1 MEMDMLWQIGH
12 GGSPFMQALTARPG
26 AVTLGCDYGAACD
39 TAPEPKGNAMKHS
52 TMPRRAALLAALGLA
67 GAQGAAAQPAGR
79 WPDRPIRFIV
89 AFPAGSGT
97 DVTTRNFTDALSAE
111 LGQPVVVDN
120 RGGANGFIA
129 SEAVAR
135 ARPDGYT
142 FLSTANTT
150 HGSNPALFHRLPYDP
165 IADFAPVAL
174 IGVGV
179 LLVVVN
185 NDLPIRN
192 MRDLVAYGRANPGK
206 LNFASGSAS
215 SRVAGEMFKAM
226 AGVDM
231 VNVTYRSNPLGI
243 TDVIGGVAQVM
254 FVDAT
259 TSMPQAR
266 EGRVRAI
273 GVTSR
278 QRVSM
283 MPDVPTV
290 EEQGFPGYEMLSWNA
305 MYAPAGTPPE
315 IVARVN
321 GLVNDIMARP
331 AVRER
336 LTASGMVLR
345 PGSPEDLARFQA
357 SEIEKWKR
365 LVRESGIELQ

>member
-1 MEMDMLWQIGH
+1 MH
-12 GGSPFMQALTARPG
+12 RPI
-26 AVTLGCDYGAACD
+26 T
-39 TAPEPKGNAMKHS
+39 
-52 TMPRRAALLAALGLA
+52 RRAAVAVLAALPVAA
-67 GAQGAAAQPAGR
+67 GAQTAEPA
-79 WPDRPIRFIV
+79 WPSRPIRFIV

-97 DVTTRNFTDALSAE
+97 DVTTRFFVDPLSAQ

-142 FLSTANTT
+142 FLWTANTT
-150 HGSNPALFHRLPYDP
+150 HGSNPAMFRRLPYDP
-165 IADFAPVAL
+165 VADFAPVAV

-185 NDLPIRN
+185 NDLPVRS
-192 MRDLVAYGRANPGK
+192 MQELAAYARAHPGQ

-215 SRVAGEMFKAM
+215 SRVAGEMFKAQ
-226 AGVDM
+226 AGIDM

-243 TDVIGGVAQVM
+243 TDLISGVTQVM

-259 TSMPQAR
+259 TSAPHAR

-278 QRVSM
+278 QRVSLL
-283 MPDVPTV
+283 PNVPTV

-305 MYAPAGTPPE
+305 VYAPAGTPAP
-315 IVARVN
+315 IVLRMN
-321 GLVNDIMARP
+321 GLINEIMARP
-331 AVRER
+331 TINER
-336 LTASGMVLR
+336 LSANGMMLR
-345 PGSPEDLARFQA
+345 PGTPDDLATFQA
-357 SEIEKWKR
+357 AEIDKWKR
-365 LVRESGIELQ
+365 LVTASGIELQ

>member
-1 MEMDMLWQIGH
+1 MSRPIG
-12 GGSPFMQALTARPG
+12 
-26 AVTLGCDYGAACD
+26 
-39 TAPEPKGNAMKHS
+39 
-52 TMPRRAALLAALGLA
+52 RRVALAALAAAPALPRPA
-67 GAQGAAAQPAGR
+67 TAQGA
-79 WPDRPIRFIV
+79 WPDKPVRAIV

-97 DVTTRNFTDALSAE
+97 DVTTRLLTEPIAAE
-111 LGQPVVVDN
+111 LGQPIVVDN

-129 SEAVAR
+129 TEAVAR

-142 FLSTANTT
+142 FLFTANTT
-150 HGSNPALFHRLPYDP
+150 HGSNPALFRRLPYDP
-165 IADFAPVAL
+165 VNDFAPVAL

-185 NDLPIRN
+185 NDLPVRS
-192 MRDLVAYGRANPGK
+192 MQELAAYARANPGR

-215 SRVAGEMFKAM
+215 SRVAGEMFKSM
-226 AGVDM
+226 ANVDM

-259 TSMPQAR
+259 TSAPHAR

-278 QRVSM
+278 ERVSM
-283 MPDVPTV
+283 LPDVPTV

-305 MYAPAGTPPE
+305 VYAPAGTPAP
-315 IVARVN
+315 IVLRMN
-321 GLVNDIMARP
+321 RLINETMARP
-331 AVRER
+331 AIAER
-336 LTASGMVLR
+336 LTANGMVLR
-345 PGSPEDLARFQA
+345 PGSPEDLANFQIA
-357 SEIEKWKR
+357 EIDKWKR
-365 LVRESGIELQ
+365 LVTAAGIELQ

>member
-1 MEMDMLWQIGH
+1 MH
-12 GGSPFMQALTARPG
+12 RPI
-26 AVTLGCDYGAACD
+26 T
-39 TAPEPKGNAMKHS
+39 
-52 TMPRRAALLAALGLA
+52 RRAAVAALAALPAAA
-67 GAQGAAAQPAGR
+67 GAQTAEPA
-79 WPDRPIRFIV
+79 WPSRPIRFIV

-97 DVTTRNFTDALSAE
+97 DVTTRFFVDPLSAQ

-135 ARPDGYT
+135 ARPDDYT
-142 FLSTANTT
+142 FLWTANTT
-150 HGSNPALFHRLPYDP
+150 HGSNPALFRRLPYDP
-165 IADFAPVAL
+165 STDFAPVAV

-185 NDLPIRN
+185 NDLPVRS
-192 MRDLVAYGRANPGK
+192 MQELAAYARANPGQ

-215 SRVAGEMFKAM
+215 SRVAGEMFKAQ
-226 AGVDM
+226 AGIDM

-243 TDVIGGVAQVM
+243 VDVISGVTQVM

-259 TSMPQAR
+259 TSAPHAR

-278 QRVSM
+278 QRVSLL
-283 MPDVPTV
+283 PDVPTV

-305 MYAPAGTPPE
+305 VYAPAGTPAP
-315 IVARVN
+315 IVLRMN
-321 GLVNDIMARP
+321 GLINEIMARP
-331 AVRER
+331 TINER
-336 LTASGMVLR
+336 LTANGMVLR
-345 PGSPEDLARFQA
+345 PGTPDDLATFQA
-357 SEIEKWKR
+357 AEIDKWKR
-365 LVRESGIELQ
+365 LVSASGIELQ

>member
-1 MEMDMLWQIGH
+1 MTRPIG
-12 GGSPFMQALTARPG
+12 
-26 AVTLGCDYGAACD
+26 
-39 TAPEPKGNAMKHS
+39 
-52 TMPRRAALLAALGLA
+52 RRAALSALAAAPALPRLA
-67 GAQGAAAQPAGR
+67 AAQGA
-79 WPDRPIRFIV
+79 WPDRPIRAIV

-97 DVTTRNFTDALSAE
+97 DVTTRLLTEPIAAD
-111 LGQPVVVDN
+111 LGQPIVVDN

-135 ARPDGYT
+135 SRPDGYT
-142 FLSTANTT
+142 FLFTANTT
-150 HGSNPALFHRLPYDP
+150 HGSNPALFRRLPYDP
-165 IADFAPVAL
+165 VNDFAPVAL

-185 NDLPIRN
+185 NDLPIRS
-192 MRDLVAYGRANPGK
+192 MQDLVAYARANPGR

-215 SRVAGEMFKAM
+215 SRVAGEMFKSM
-226 AGVDM
+226 ANVDM

-259 TSMPQAR
+259 TSAPHAR

-278 QRVSM
+278 QRVAM
-283 MPDVPTV
+283 LPDVPTV

-305 MYAPAGTPPE
+305 VYAPAGTPAP
-315 IVARVN
+315 IVLRMNELINAAMAKP
-321 GLVNDIMARP
+321 DIA
-331 AVRER
+331 AR
-336 LTASGMVLR
+336 LTANGMVLR
-345 PGSPEDLARFQA
+345 PGSPEDLANFQA
-357 SEIEKWKR
+357 AEIDKWKR
-365 LVRESGIELQ
+365 LVTAAGIELQ

>member
-1 MEMDMLWQIGH
+1 
-12 GGSPFMQALTARPG
+12 
-26 AVTLGCDYGAACD
+26 
-39 TAPEPKGNAMKHS
+39 
-52 TMPRRAALLAALGLA
+52 
-67 GAQGAAAQPAGR
+67 
-79 WPDRPIRFIV
+79 
-89 AFPAGSGT
+89 
-97 DVTTRNFTDALSAE
+97 
-111 LGQPVVVDN
+111 
-120 RGGANGFIA
+120 
-129 SEAVAR
+129 
-135 ARPDGYT
+135 
-142 FLSTANTT
+142 
-150 HGSNPALFHRLPYDP
+150 
-165 IADFAPVAL
+165 
-174 IGVGV
+174 V

-185 NDLPIRN
+185 NDLPVRS
-192 MRDLVAYGRANPGK
+192 MRELADYARANPGK

-215 SRVAGEMFKAM
+215 SRVAGEMFKSM

-278 QRVSM
+278 QRVAM
-283 MPDVPTV
+283 MPDLPTV

-305 MYAPAGTPPE
+305 MYAPAGPPPE
-315 IVARVN
+315 IIARVN
-321 GLVNDIMARP
+321 GLVNEIMARP
-331 AVRER
+331 AVRDR

-345 PGSPEDLARFQA
+345 PGSPDDLARFQA

-365 LVRESGIELQ
+365 LVREAGIELQ

>member
-1 MEMDMLWQIGH
+1 MH
-12 GGSPFMQALTARPG
+12 RPLTRRSAI
-26 AVTLGCDYGAACD
+26 AA
-39 TAPEPKGNAMKHS
+39 A
-52 TMPRRAALLAALGLA
+52 AALPVAAR
-67 GAQGAAAQPAGR
+67 AQTAEPA
-79 WPDRPIRFIV
+79 WPSRPIRFIV

-97 DVTTRNFTDALSAE
+97 DVTTRLFADPISAE

-120 RGGANGFIA
+120 RGGANGFLA
-129 SEAVAR
+129 SDAVAR

-142 FLSTANTT
+142 FLWTANTT
-150 HGSNPALFHRLPYDP
+150 HGSNPALFRRLPYDP
-165 IADFAPVAL
+165 VADFAPVAV

-185 NDLPIRN
+185 NDLPVRS
-192 MRDLVAYGRANPGK
+192 MQDLVAYARANPGK

-215 SRVAGEMFKAM
+215 SRVAGEMFKAQ
-226 AGVDM
+226 AGIDM

-259 TSMPQAR
+259 TSAPHAR

-278 QRVSM
+278 QRVALL
-283 MPDVPTV
+283 PDVPTV

-305 MYAPAGTPPE
+305 VYAPAGTPAP
-315 IVARVN
+315 IVLRMN
-321 GLVNDIMARP
+321 RLINDVMARP
-331 AVRER
+331 ASAER
-336 LTASGMVLR
+336 LTANGMVLR
-345 PGSPEDLARFQA
+345 PGSPEDLATFQA
-357 SEIEKWKR
+357 AEIDKWKR
-365 LVRESGIELQ
+365 LVTAAGIELQ

>member
-1 MEMDMLWQIGH
+1 MTLYAH
-12 GGSPFMQALTARPG
+12 SLRRRAVLALPLAASSLTA
-26 AVTLGCDYGAACD
+26 
-39 TAPEPKGNAMKHS
+39 
-52 TMPRRAALLAALGLA
+52 
-67 GAQGAAAQPAGR
+67 AQAQDGP
-79 WPDRPIRFIV
+79 WPQRPIRFIV

-97 DVTTRNFTDALSAE
+97 DVTARIFAEPLAAE

-135 ARPDGYT
+135 ARPDGMN
-142 FLSTANTT
+142 FLFTANTT
-150 HGSNPALFHRLPYDP
+150 HGSNPALFRRLPYDP
-165 IADFAPVAL
+165 VADFAPVAL

-185 NDLPIRN
+185 NDLPVRS
-192 MRDLVAYGRANPGK
+192 MQELVAYARANPGR

-215 SRVAGEMFKAM
+215 SRVAGEMFRAS

-231 VNVTYRSNPLGI
+231 TNVTYRSNPLGI
-243 TDVIGGVAQVM
+243 IDVISGVVQVM

-259 TSMPQAR
+259 TSLPQVR

-278 QRVSM
+278 QRTALL
-283 MPDVPTV
+283 PALPTV

-305 MYAPAGTPPE
+305 VYAPAGTPE
-315 IVARVN
+315 AIVSRLNAAIN
-321 GLVNDIMARP
+321 GLMARP
-331 AVRER
+331 AVADR
-336 LTASGMVLR
+336 LTANGLTLR
-345 PGSPEDLARFQA
+345 PGTPADLARFQA
-357 SEIEKWKR
+357 AEIEKWTG
-365 LVRESGIELQ
+365 LVTAAGIELQ

>member
-1 MEMDMLWQIGH
+1 MHRPLTRRAAIA
-12 GGSPFMQALTARPG
+12 ALTALP
-26 AVTLGCDYGAACD
+26 AV
-39 TAPEPKGNAMKHS
+39 
-52 TMPRRAALLAALGLA
+52 A
-67 GAQGAAAQPAGR
+67 GAQTADPA
-79 WPDRPIRFIV
+79 WPSRPIRFIV

-97 DVTTRNFTDALSAE
+97 DVTTRFFADPLSAE

-142 FLSTANTT
+142 FLWTANTT
-150 HGSNPALFHRLPYDP
+150 HGSNPALFRRLPYDP
-165 IADFAPVAL
+165 VADFAPVAV

-185 NDLPIRN
+185 NDLPVRS
-192 MRDLVAYGRANPGK
+192 MQELVAYARAHPGR

-215 SRVAGEMFKAM
+215 SRVAGEMFKAQ
-226 AGVDM
+226 AGIDM

-259 TSMPQAR
+259 TSAPHAR

-278 QRVSM
+278 QRVSLL
-283 MPDVPTV
+283 PNVPTV

-305 MYAPAGTPPE
+305 VYAPAGTPAP
-315 IVARVN
+315 IVLRMN
-321 GLVNDIMARP
+321 RLINDIMARP
-331 AVRER
+331 TIRDR
-336 LTASGMVLR
+336 LTANGMVLR
-345 PGSPEDLARFQA
+345 PGSPEDLATFQA
-357 SEIEKWKR
+357 AEIDKWKR
-365 LVRESGIELQ
+365 LVSAAGIELQ

>member
-1 MEMDMLWQIGH
+1 MTRPIG
-12 GGSPFMQALTARPG
+12 
-26 AVTLGCDYGAACD
+26 
-39 TAPEPKGNAMKHS
+39 
-52 TMPRRAALLAALGLA
+52 RRAALAAIAATPALPRLAS
-67 GAQGAAAQPAGR
+67 AQGA

-97 DVTTRNFTDALSAE
+97 DITTRLFADPLSAE

-129 SEAVAR
+129 TEAVAR

-142 FLSTANTT
+142 FLFTANTT
-150 HGSNPALFHRLPYDP
+150 HGSNPALFRRLPYDP
-165 IADFAPVAL
+165 VGDFAPVAL

-185 NDLPIRN
+185 NDLPIHS
-192 MRDLVAYGRANPGK
+192 MQDLAAYARAHPGR

-215 SRVAGEMFKAM
+215 SRVAGEMFKAQ

-243 TDVIGGVAQVM
+243 TDVISGVAQVM

-259 TSMPQAR
+259 TSAPHAR
-266 EGRVRAI
+266 DGRVRAI

-278 QRVSM
+278 QRVPM
-283 MPDVPTV
+283 LPDVPTV

-305 MYAPAGTPPE
+305 VYAPAGTPAP
-315 IVARVN
+315 IVLRMN
-321 GLVNDIMARP
+321 QLFNDIMGRP
-331 AVRER
+331 QTAER
-336 LTASGMVLR
+336 LTGNGMVLR
-345 PGSPEDLARFQA
+345 PGSPDDLATFQA
-357 SEIEKWKR
+357 AEIDKWKR
-365 LVRESGIELQ
+365 LVTAAGIELQ

>member
-1 MEMDMLWQIGH
+1 MH
-12 GGSPFMQALTARPG
+12 RPI
-26 AVTLGCDYGAACD
+26 T
-39 TAPEPKGNAMKHS
+39 
-52 TMPRRAALLAALGLA
+52 RRAAVAALAALPAAA
-67 GAQGAAAQPAGR
+67 GAQTAEPA
-79 WPDRPIRFIV
+79 WPSRPIRFIV

-97 DVTTRNFTDALSAE
+97 DVTTRFFVDPLSAQ

-142 FLSTANTT
+142 FLWTANTT
-150 HGSNPALFHRLPYDP
+150 HGSNPALFRRLPYDP
-165 IADFAPVAL
+165 STDFAPVAV

-185 NDLPIRN
+185 NDLPVRS
-192 MRDLVAYGRANPGK
+192 MQELAAYARANPGQ

-215 SRVAGEMFKAM
+215 SRVAGEMFKAQ
-226 AGVDM
+226 AGIDM

-243 TDVIGGVAQVM
+243 VDVISGVTQVM

-259 TSMPQAR
+259 TSAPHAR

-278 QRVSM
+278 QRVSLL
-283 MPDVPTV
+283 PDVPTV

-305 MYAPAGTPPE
+305 VYAPAGTPAP
-315 IVARVN
+315 IVLRMN
-321 GLVNDIMARP
+321 GLINEIMARP
-331 AVRER
+331 TINER
-336 LTASGMVLR
+336 LTANGMVLR
-345 PGSPEDLARFQA
+345 PGTPDDLATFQA
-357 SEIEKWKR
+357 AEIDKWKR
-365 LVRESGIELQ
+365 LVSASGIELQ

>member
-1 MEMDMLWQIGH
+1 M
-12 GGSPFMQALTARPG
+12 PRLT
-26 AVTLGCDYGAACD
+26 
-39 TAPEPKGNAMKHS
+39 
-52 TMPRRAALLAALGLA
+52 RRAAIASLAALP
-67 GAQGAAAQPAGR
+67 AAAQTAET
-79 WPDRPIRFIV
+79 WPSRPIRFIV

-97 DVTTRNFTDALSAE
+97 DVTTRLFADPIGAE

-142 FLSTANTT
+142 FLWTANTT
-150 HGSNPALFHRLPYDP
+150 HGSNPALFRRLPYDP
-165 IADFAPVAL
+165 VADFAPVAA

-185 NDLPIRN
+185 NDLPVRS
-192 MRDLVAYGRANPGK
+192 MQDLAAYARANPGR

-215 SRVAGEMFKAM
+215 SRVAGEMFKAQ
-226 AGVDM
+226 AGIDM

-243 TDVIGGVAQVM
+243 TDVISGVAQVM

-259 TSMPQAR
+259 TSAPHAR

-278 QRVSM
+278 QRVPM
-283 MPDVPTV
+283 LPDVPTV

-305 MYAPAGTPPE
+305 VYAPAGTPAP
-315 IVARVN
+315 IVLRMN
-321 GLVNDIMARP
+321 RLINDIMARP
-331 AVRER
+331 AVADRI
-336 LTASGMVLR
+336 TGNGMVLR
-345 PGSPEDLARFQA
+345 PGSPEDLATFQA
-357 SEIEKWKR
+357 AEIDKWKR
-365 LVRESGIELQ
+365 LVTAAGIELQ

>member
-1 MEMDMLWQIGH
+1 M
-12 GGSPFMQALTARPG
+12 PRPI
-26 AVTLGCDYGAACD
+26 A
-39 TAPEPKGNAMKHS
+39 
-52 TMPRRAALLAALGLA
+52 RRAALLALAALPALPSPALA
-67 GAQGAAAQPAGR
+67 QAEPA
-79 WPDRPIRFIV
+79 WPSRPVRMVV

-97 DVTTRNFTDALSAE
+97 DLTMRLFSEPLGAE

-135 ARPDGYT
+135 ARADGYT
-142 FLSTANTT
+142 FLFTANTT
-150 HGSNPALFHRLPYDP
+150 HGSNPALFRRLPYDP
-165 IADFAPVAL
+165 VGDFTPVAL

-185 NDLPIRN
+185 NDLPVRS
-192 MRDLVAYGRANPGK
+192 MQDLAAYARANPGR

-226 AGVDM
+226 AAVDM

-243 TDVIGGVAQVM
+243 TDVISGVAQVM

-259 TSMPQAR
+259 TSAPQVR

-273 GVTSR
+273 AVTSR
-278 QRVSM
+278 QRVTM
-283 MPDVPTV
+283 LPEVPTV

-305 MYAPAGTPPE
+305 VYAPAGTPAPV
-315 IVARVN
+315 VARMN
-321 GLVNDIMARP
+321 SLINEIMARP
-331 AVRER
+331 IVAER
-336 LTASGMVLR
+336 LTANGMELR
-345 PGSPEDLARFQA
+345 PGSPQDLANFQA
-357 SEIEKWKR
+357 AEIDKWKH
-365 LVRESGIELQ
+365 LVAAAGIELQ

>member
-1 MEMDMLWQIGH
+1 
-12 GGSPFMQALTARPG
+12 
-26 AVTLGCDYGAACD
+26 
-39 TAPEPKGNAMKHS
+39 MKHIVS
-52 TMPRRAALLAALGLA
+52 RRAAIGVLAALPCSALA
-67 GAQGAAAQPAGR
+67 QTAEPA
-79 WPDRPIRFIV
+79 WPARPIRFIV

-97 DVTTRNFTDALSAE
+97 DVTTRLFADPLSTE
-111 LGQPVVVDN
+111 LGQPIVVDN

-142 FLSTANTT
+142 FLFTANTT
-150 HGSNPALFHRLPYDP
+150 HGSNPALFRRLPYDP
-165 IADFAPVAL
+165 TNDFAPVAL

-185 NDLPIRN
+185 NDLPIRS
-192 MRDLVAYGRANPGK
+192 MQDLANYARANPGR

-215 SRVAGEMFKAM
+215 SRVAGEMFKSA

-243 TDVIGGVAQVM
+243 TDVISGVAQVM

-259 TSMPQAR
+259 TSAAHAR

-278 QRVSM
+278 QRVAM

-305 MYAPAGTPPE
+305 VYAPAGTPGP
-315 IVARVN
+315 IVQRMN
-321 GLVNDIMARP
+321 RLINDIMARP
-331 AVRER
+331 SVNSR
-336 LTASGMVLR
+336 LTANGMVLR
-345 PGSPEDLARFQA
+345 PGSPDDLARFQA
-357 SEIEKWKR
+357 TEIDKWKR
-365 LVRESGIELQ
+365 IVSASGIEVQ

>member
-1 MEMDMLWQIGH
+1 MTRPIG
-12 GGSPFMQALTARPG
+12 
-26 AVTLGCDYGAACD
+26 
-39 TAPEPKGNAMKHS
+39 
-52 TMPRRAALLAALGLA
+52 RRAALAAIAATPALPRLAS
-67 GAQGAAAQPAGR
+67 AQGA

-97 DVTTRNFTDALSAE
+97 DITTRLFADPLSAE

-129 SEAVAR
+129 TEAVAR

-142 FLSTANTT
+142 FLFTANTT
-150 HGSNPALFHRLPYDP
+150 HGSNPALFRRLPYDP
-165 IADFAPVAL
+165 VGDFAPVAL

-185 NDLPIRN
+185 NDLPIHS
-192 MRDLVAYGRANPGK
+192 MQDLAAYARAHPGR

-215 SRVAGEMFKAM
+215 SRVAGEMFKAQ

-243 TDVIGGVAQVM
+243 TDVISGVAQVM

-259 TSMPQAR
+259 TSAPHAR
-266 EGRVRAI
+266 DGRVRAI

-278 QRVSM
+278 QRVPM
-283 MPDVPTV
+283 LPDVPTV

-305 MYAPAGTPPE
+305 VYAPAGTPAP
-315 IVARVN
+315 IVLRMN
-321 GLVNDIMARP
+321 HLFNDIMGRP
-331 AVRER
+331 QVAER
-336 LTASGMVLR
+336 LTGNGMVLR
-345 PGSPEDLARFQA
+345 PGSPDDLATFQA
-357 SEIEKWKR
+357 AEIEKWKR
-365 LVRESGIELQ
+365 LVTAAGIELQ

>member
-1 MEMDMLWQIGH
+1 MH
-12 GGSPFMQALTARPG
+12 RPI
-26 AVTLGCDYGAACD
+26 T
-39 TAPEPKGNAMKHS
+39 
-52 TMPRRAALLAALGLA
+52 RRAAVAALAALPAAA
-67 GAQGAAAQPAGR
+67 GAQTAEPA
-79 WPDRPIRFIV
+79 WPSRPIRFIV

-97 DVTTRNFTDALSAE
+97 DVTTRFFVDPLSAQ

-142 FLSTANTT
+142 FLWTANTT
-150 HGSNPALFHRLPYDP
+150 HGSNPALFRRLPYDP
-165 IADFAPVAL
+165 LTDFAPVAV

-185 NDLPIRN
+185 NDLPVRS
-192 MRDLVAYGRANPGK
+192 MQELAAYARANPGQ

-215 SRVAGEMFKAM
+215 SRVAGEMFKAQ
-226 AGVDM
+226 AGIDM

-243 TDVIGGVAQVM
+243 VDVISGVTQVM

-259 TSMPQAR
+259 TSAPHAR

-278 QRVSM
+278 QRVSLL
-283 MPDVPTV
+283 PDVPTV

-305 MYAPAGTPPE
+305 VYSPAGTPAS
-315 IVARVN
+315 IVLRMN
-321 GLVNDIMARP
+321 GLINEIMARP
-331 AVRER
+331 TINER
-336 LTASGMVLR
+336 LTANGMVLR
-345 PGSPEDLARFQA
+345 PGTPDDLATFQA
-357 SEIEKWKR
+357 AEIDKWKR
-365 LVRESGIELQ
+365 LVSASGIELQ

>member
-1 MEMDMLWQIGH
+1 MTRPIG
-12 GGSPFMQALTARPG
+12 
-26 AVTLGCDYGAACD
+26 
-39 TAPEPKGNAMKHS
+39 
-52 TMPRRAALLAALGLA
+52 RRAALAAIAATPALPRLAS
-67 GAQGAAAQPAGR
+67 AQGA

-97 DVTTRNFTDALSAE
+97 DITTRLFADPLSAE

-129 SEAVAR
+129 TEAVAR

-142 FLSTANTT
+142 FLFTANTT
-150 HGSNPALFHRLPYDP
+150 HGSNPALFRRLPYDP
-165 IADFAPVAL
+165 VGDFAPVAL

-185 NDLPIRN
+185 NDLPIHS
-192 MRDLVAYGRANPGK
+192 MQDLAAYARAHPGR

-215 SRVAGEMFKAM
+215 SRVAGEMFKAQ

-243 TDVIGGVAQVM
+243 TDVISGVAQVM
-254 FVDAT
+254 FVDAR
-259 TSMPQAR
+259 TSAPHAR
-266 EGRVRAI
+266 DGRVRAI

-278 QRVSM
+278 QRVPM
-283 MPDVPTV
+283 LPDVPTV

-305 MYAPAGTPPE
+305 VYAPAGTPAP
-315 IVARVN
+315 IVLRMN
-321 GLVNDIMARP
+321 QLFNDIMGRP
-331 AVRER
+331 QTAER
-336 LTASGMVLR
+336 LTGNGMVLR
-345 PGSPEDLARFQA
+345 PGSPDDLATFQA
-357 SEIEKWKR
+357 AEIDKWKR
-365 LVRESGIELQ
+365 LVTAAGIELQ

>member
-1 MEMDMLWQIGH
+1 MH
-12 GGSPFMQALTARPG
+12 RPI
-26 AVTLGCDYGAACD
+26 T
-39 TAPEPKGNAMKHS
+39 
-52 TMPRRAALLAALGLA
+52 RRAAVAALAALPAAA
-67 GAQGAAAQPAGR
+67 GAQTAEPA
-79 WPDRPIRFIV
+79 WPSRPIRFIV

-97 DVTTRNFTDALSAE
+97 DVTTRFFVDPLSAQ

-142 FLSTANTT
+142 FLWTANTT
-150 HGSNPALFHRLPYDP
+150 HGSNPALFRRLPYDP
-165 IADFAPVAL
+165 LTDFAPVAV

-185 NDLPIRN
+185 NDLPVRS
-192 MRDLVAYGRANPGK
+192 MQELAAYARANPGQ

-215 SRVAGEMFKAM
+215 SRVAGEMFKAQ
-226 AGVDM
+226 AGIDM

-243 TDVIGGVAQVM
+243 VDVISGVTQVM

-259 TSMPQAR
+259 TSAPHAR

-278 QRVSM
+278 QRVSLL
-283 MPDVPTV
+283 PDVPTV

-305 MYAPAGTPPE
+305 VYAPAGTPAP
-315 IVARVN
+315 IVLRMN
-321 GLVNDIMARP
+321 GLINEIMARP
-331 AVRER
+331 TINER
-336 LTASGMVLR
+336 LTANGMVLR
-345 PGSPEDLARFQA
+345 PGTPDDLATFQA
-357 SEIEKWKR
+357 AEIDKWKR
-365 LVRESGIELQ
+365 LVSASGIELQ

>member
-1 MEMDMLWQIGH
+1 M
-12 GGSPFMQALTARPG
+12 PLT
-26 AVTLGCDYGAACD
+26 
-39 TAPEPKGNAMKHS
+39 
-52 TMPRRAALLAALGLA
+52 RRAALAALAGLP
-67 GAQGAAAQPAGR
+67 AAARAQTEPA
-79 WPDRPIRFIV
+79 WPSRPIRFIV

-97 DVTTRNFTDALSAE
+97 DVTTRFFADPIGAE

-142 FLSTANTT
+142 FLWTANTT
-150 HGSNPALFHRLPYDP
+150 HGSNPALFRRLPYDP
-165 IADFAPVAL
+165 VADFAPVAV

-185 NDLPIRN
+185 NDLPVRS
-192 MRDLVAYGRANPGK
+192 MQDLVAYARANPGR

-215 SRVAGEMFKAM
+215 SRVAGEMFKAQ
-226 AGVDM
+226 AGIDM

-259 TSMPQAR
+259 TSAPHAR

-278 QRVSM
+278 QRVSLL
-283 MPDVPTV
+283 PDVPTV

-305 MYAPAGTPPE
+305 VYAPAGTPGP
-315 IVARVN
+315 IVLRMN
-321 GLVNDIMARP
+321 RLINDVMARP
-331 AVRER
+331 TVRDR
-336 LTASGMVLR
+336 LTANGMVLR
-345 PGSPEDLARFQA
+345 PGSPEDLATFQA
-357 SEIEKWKR
+357 AEIDKWRR
-365 LVRESGIELQ
+365 LVTAAGIELQ

>member
-1 MEMDMLWQIGH
+1 M
-12 GGSPFMQALTARPG
+12 PRLT
-26 AVTLGCDYGAACD
+26 
-39 TAPEPKGNAMKHS
+39 
-52 TMPRRAALLAALGLA
+52 RRAAIAGLAALP
-67 GAQGAAAQPAGR
+67 AAARAQTAEPA
-79 WPDRPIRFIV
+79 WPSRPIRFIV

-97 DVTTRNFTDALSAE
+97 DVTTRLLADPIAAE

-142 FLSTANTT
+142 FLWTANTT
-150 HGSNPALFHRLPYDP
+150 HGSNPALFRRLPYDP
-165 IADFAPVAL
+165 VADFAPVAV

-185 NDLPIRN
+185 NDLPVRS
-192 MRDLVAYGRANPGK
+192 MQDLAAHARAHPGR

-215 SRVAGEMFKAM
+215 SRVAGEMFKAQ
-226 AGVDM
+226 AGIDM

-259 TSMPQAR
+259 TSAPHAR

-278 QRVSM
+278 QRVPM
-283 MPDVPTV
+283 FPDLPTV

-305 MYAPAGTPPE
+305 VYAPAGTPAP
-315 IVARVN
+315 IVARMN
-321 GLVNDIMARP
+321 RLINEAMARP
-331 AVRER
+331 TVNER
-336 LTASGMVLR
+336 LTANGMVLR
-345 PGSPEDLARFQA
+345 PGSPADLATFQA
-357 SEIEKWKR
+357 AEIDKWKR
-365 LVRESGIELQ
+365 LVTAAGIELQ

>member
-1 MEMDMLWQIGH
+1 
-12 GGSPFMQALTARPG
+12 
-26 AVTLGCDYGAACD
+26 
-39 TAPEPKGNAMKHS
+39 
-52 TMPRRAALLAALGLA
+52 MPRLTRRTAIAGLAALP
-67 GAQGAAAQPAGR
+67 AAAHAQTAEA
-79 WPDRPIRFIV
+79 WPSRPIRFIV

-97 DVTTRNFTDALSAE
+97 DVTTRLLADPIAAE
-111 LGQPVVVDN
+111 LGQPIVVDN

-142 FLSTANTT
+142 FLWTANTT
-150 HGSNPALFHRLPYDP
+150 HGSNPALFRRLPYDP
-165 IADFAPVAL
+165 VADFAPVAV

-185 NDLPIRN
+185 NDLPIRS
-192 MRDLVAYGRANPGK
+192 MRDLAAYARANPGR

-215 SRVAGEMFKAM
+215 SRVAGEMFKAQ
-226 AGVDM
+226 AGIDM

-243 TDVIGGVAQVM
+243 TDVISGVAQVM

-259 TSMPQAR
+259 TSAPHAR

-278 QRVSM
+278 QRVAM
-283 MPDVPTV
+283 FPDIPTV

-305 MYAPAGTPPE
+305 VYAPAGTPAP
-315 IVARVN
+315 IVNRMNALIN
-321 GLVNDIMARP
+321 AAMARP
-331 AVRER
+331 TVNER
-336 LTASGMVLR
+336 LTANGMVLR
-345 PGSPEDLARFQA
+345 PGTPDDLATFQA
-357 SEIEKWKR
+357 AEIDKWKR
-365 LVRESGIELQ
+365 LVTAAGIELQ

>member
-1 MEMDMLWQIGH
+1 MDRTL
-12 GGSPFMQALTARPG
+12 SRRATLTA
-26 AVTLGCDYGAACD
+26 LIAA
-39 TAPEPKGNAMKHS
+39 P
-52 TMPRRAALLAALGLA
+52 AASRI
-67 GAQGAAAQPAGR
+67 AAAQQAEPN
-79 WPDRPIRFIV
+79 WPSRPIQFIV

-97 DVTTRNFTDALSAE
+97 DVTTRHFADPLSAD

-150 HGSNPALFHRLPYDP
+150 HGSNPALFRRLPYDP
-165 IADFAPVAL
+165 VKDFVPVAL

-185 NDLPIRN
+185 NDLPIHS
-192 MRDLVAYGRANPGK
+192 MQELAAYARANPGR

-215 SRVAGEMFKAM
+215 SRVAGEMFKSA
-226 AGVDM
+226 ANVDM
-231 VNVTYRSNPLGI
+231 INVPYRSNPLGI
-243 TDVIGGVAQVM
+243 TDVISGVVQVM

-259 TSMPQAR
+259 TSAPHAR

-278 QRVSM
+278 QRVPM
-283 MPDVPTV
+283 LPTVPTV

-305 MYAPAGTPPE
+305 VYAPAGTPAP
-315 IVARVN
+315 IITRMN
-321 GLVNDIMARP
+321 RLMNDIMARP
-331 AVRER
+331 GITER
-336 LTASGMVLR
+336 LTANGMVLR
-345 PGSPEDLARFQA
+345 PGTPEDLGAFQA
-357 SEIEKWKR
+357 AEIEKWKR
-365 LVRESGIELQ
+365 LVTAAGIPLQ

>member
-1 MEMDMLWQIGH
+1 M
-12 GGSPFMQALTARPG
+12 PLT
-26 AVTLGCDYGAACD
+26 
-39 TAPEPKGNAMKHS
+39 
-52 TMPRRAALLAALGLA
+52 RRAAFAALAGLPA
-67 GAQGAAAQPAGR
+67 VAAAQTAEPA
-79 WPDRPIRFIV
+79 WPARPIRFIV

-97 DVTTRNFTDALSAE
+97 DVTTRLFADPIGAE

-142 FLSTANTT
+142 FLWTANTT
-150 HGSNPALFHRLPYDP
+150 HGSNPALFRRLPYDP
-165 IADFAPVAL
+165 VADFAPVAV

-185 NDLPIRN
+185 NDLPVRS
-192 MRDLVAYGRANPGK
+192 MQDLVAYARANPGR

-215 SRVAGEMFKAM
+215 SRVAGEMFKAQ
-226 AGVDM
+226 AGIDM

-259 TSMPQAR
+259 TSAPHAR

-278 QRVSM
+278 QRVALL
-283 MPDVPTV
+283 PEIPTV

-305 MYAPAGTPPE
+305 VYAPAGTPAP
-315 IVARVN
+315 IVLRMN
-321 GLVNDIMARP
+321 RLINDVMARP
-331 AVRER
+331 ATAER
-336 LTASGMVLR
+336 LTANGMVLR
-345 PGSPEDLARFQA
+345 PGSPEDLATFQA
-357 SEIEKWKR
+357 AEIDKWKR
-365 LVRESGIELQ
+365 LVTAAGIELQ

>member
-1 MEMDMLWQIGH
+1 M
-12 GGSPFMQALTARPG
+12 PLT
-26 AVTLGCDYGAACD
+26 
-39 TAPEPKGNAMKHS
+39 
-52 TMPRRAALLAALGLA
+52 RRAALAALTALPTAA
-67 GAQGAAAQPAGR
+67 GAQTAEPA
-79 WPDRPIRFIV
+79 WPSRPIRFIV

-97 DVTTRNFTDALSAE
+97 DVTTRLFADPIGAE

-142 FLSTANTT
+142 FLWTANTT
-150 HGSNPALFHRLPYDP
+150 HGSNPALFRRLPYDP
-165 IADFAPVAL
+165 VADFAPVAV

-185 NDLPIRN
+185 NDLPVRS
-192 MRDLVAYGRANPGK
+192 MQELAAYARANPGR

-215 SRVAGEMFKAM
+215 SRVAGEMFKAQ
-226 AGVDM
+226 AGIDM

-259 TSMPQAR
+259 TSAPHAR

-278 QRVSM
+278 QRVSLL
-283 MPDVPTV
+283 PDVPTV

-305 MYAPAGTPPE
+305 VYAPAGTPRP
-315 IVARVN
+315 IVLRMN
-321 GLVNDIMARP
+321 RLINDIMARP
-331 AVRER
+331 TVNER
-336 LTASGMVLR
+336 LTANGMVLR
-345 PGSPEDLARFQA
+345 PGSPEDLATFQA
-357 SEIEKWKR
+357 AEIDKWKR
-365 LVRESGIELQ
+365 LVTAAGIELQ

>member
-1 MEMDMLWQIGH
+1 MTRPIG
-12 GGSPFMQALTARPG
+12 
-26 AVTLGCDYGAACD
+26 
-39 TAPEPKGNAMKHS
+39 
-52 TMPRRAALLAALGLA
+52 RRAALAALAATPALPRLA
-67 GAQGAAAQPAGR
+67 SAQGA

-97 DVTTRNFTDALSAE
+97 DITTRLFADPLSAE

-129 SEAVAR
+129 TEAVAR

-142 FLSTANTT
+142 FLFTANTT
-150 HGSNPALFHRLPYDP
+150 HGSNPALFRRLPYDP
-165 IADFAPVAL
+165 VGDFAPVAL

-185 NDLPIRN
+185 NDLPIHS
-192 MRDLVAYGRANPGK
+192 MQDLAAYARANPGR

-215 SRVAGEMFKAM
+215 SRVAGEMFKAQ

-243 TDVIGGVAQVM
+243 TDVISGVAQVM

-259 TSMPQAR
+259 TSAPHAR
-266 EGRVRAI
+266 DGRVRAI

-278 QRVSM
+278 QRVPM
-283 MPDVPTV
+283 LPDVPTV

-305 MYAPAGTPPE
+305 VYAPAGTPAP
-315 IVARVN
+315 IVLRMN
-321 GLVNDIMARP
+321 HLFNDIMGRP
-331 AVRER
+331 QVAER
-336 LTASGMVLR
+336 LTGNGMVLR
-345 PGSPEDLARFQA
+345 PGSPDDLATFQA
-357 SEIEKWKR
+357 AEIDKWKR
-365 LVRESGIELQ
+365 LVTAAGIELQ

>member
-1 MEMDMLWQIGH
+1 MD
-12 GGSPFMQALTARPG
+12 R
-26 AVTLGCDYGAACD
+26 TL
-39 TAPEPKGNAMKHS
+39 S
-52 TMPRRAALLAALGLA
+52 RRAALTALIAAPA
-67 GAQGAAAQPAGR
+67 VSRIAAAQPSEPN
-79 WPDRPIRFIV
+79 WPARPIQFIV

-97 DVTTRNFTDALSAE
+97 DVTTRYFADPLSTD

-150 HGSNPALFHRLPYDP
+150 HGSNPALFRRLPYDP
-165 IADFAPVAL
+165 VKDFAPVAL

-185 NDLPIRN
+185 NDLPVRT
-192 MRDLVAYGRANPGK
+192 MQELAAYARANPGR

-215 SRVAGEMFKAM
+215 SRVAGEMFKSA
-226 AGVDM
+226 ANVDM
-231 VNVTYRSNPLGI
+231 INVPYRSNPLGI
-243 TDVIGGVAQVM
+243 TDVISGVVQVM

-259 TSMPQAR
+259 TSAPHAR

-278 QRVSM
+278 QRVPM
-283 MPDVPTV
+283 LPNVPTV
-290 EEQGFPGYEMLSWNA
+290 EEQGFAGYEMLSWNA
-305 MYAPAGTPPE
+305 IYAPAGTPVP
-315 IVARVN
+315 IITRMN
-321 GLVNDIMARP
+321 RLINDIMVRP
-331 AVRER
+331 GVTER
-336 LTASGMVLR
+336 LTANGMVLR
-345 PGSPEDLARFQA
+345 PGTPEDLSSFQA
-357 SEIEKWKR
+357 AEIEKWKR
-365 LVRESGIELQ
+365 LVTAAGIELQ